1 MTLSTLDIERKH
13 GRTALI
19 YLLAAIFCGVFG
31 SVYELFSHGVYSY
44 YMIYAFAFPLVG
56 GVLPFLILDLKNPR
70 YMPSALAQGLYHA
83 GIATCTIGSIIQGV
97 LVIYGTTNSKTVIYW
112 IAGAVLVT
120 AGLLVYLMQSLRRK
134 S

>member
-56 GVLPFLILDLKNPR
+56 GVLPFLVLDLFHPKHT
-70 YMPSALAQGLYHA
+70 PSALAQGLYHA
-83 GIATCTIGSIIQGV
+83 GIATFTVGSIIQGV
-97 LVIYGTTNSKTVIYW
+97 LVIYGTTNSKTVFYW
-112 IAGAVLVT
+112 IAGAVLAA
-120 AGLLVYLMQSLRRK
+120 AGILVYLFQSLLRK
-134 S
+134 K

>member
-56 GVLPFLILDLKNPR
+56 GVLPFLVLDLFHPKR
-70 YMPSALAQGLYHA
+70 TPSALAQGLYHA
-83 GIATCTIGSIIQGV
+83 GIATLTVGSIIQGV
-97 LVIYGTTNSKTVIYW
+97 LVIYGTTNSKTVFYW
-112 IAGAVLVT
+112 IAGAVLAA
-120 AGLLVYLMQSLRRK
+120 AGILVYLIQSLVRK
-134 S
+134 K

>member
-56 GVLPFLILDLKNPR
+56 GVLPFLILDLKNHK